1 MTTGAQQIRDAVAA
15 DTVLMPGVYD
25 ALTARIA
32 ARVGFDVVF
41 ISGYSVSAARLGEP
55 DFGFLT
61 QTDMVEA
68 ARAVCRVSDA
78 PVIVDADT
86 GYGNAVNVLRAVR
99 DLQDAGA
106 AGVFLEDQVW
116 PKKCGHMAGK
126 RVVDTAEHAAK
137 IRAAVDARGDRD
149 LFVVARTDARQPL
162 GVEEAIERCLA
173 YKEAGADALFVEA
186 PQSVDELARSPRR
199 SPHRS
204 SRTWSSAGSRRTCRG
219 PSCATWGSR
228 CRLPARGAL
237 RGHAS
242 GDRRPHRA
250 PRQGDDVRRLRPD
263 GHVRRVQRPRRPRR
277 ALRGRGALRLL
288 SDHAGRQTERGTE
301 ESNLELG
308 FWRPTCYHYTS
319 PPSGGDCSQCGRRD
333 SNPQGLSAHRH
344 LKPARLPVPPRP
356 RAQQLLRPRLR

>member
-137 IRAAVDARGDRD
+137 LRAAVDARGDRD

-162 GVEEAIERCLA
+162 GVEAAIERCLA
-173 YKEAGADALFVEA
+173 YKETGADALFVEA
-186 PQSVDELARSPRR
+186 PQSVDELARV
-199 SPHRS
+199 
-204 SRTWSSAGSRRTCRG
+204 AE
-219 PSCATWGSR
+219 A
-228 CRLPARGAL
+228 LPAPLVANM
-237 RGHAS
+237 
-242 GDRRPHRA
+242 
-250 PRQGDDVRRLRPD
+250 V
-263 GHVRRVQRPRRPRR
+263 
-277 ALRGRGALRLL
+277 
-288 SDHAGRQTERGTE
+288 ERGVTPHLSRSE
-301 ESNLELG
+301 LRDLG
-308 FWRPTCYHYTS
+308 FALIVCPLAALYAATRAVTDVLTELRDEETTS
-319 PPSGGDCSQCGRRD
+319 GAYDRMVTFD
-333 SNPQGLSAHRH
+333 EFNALVD
-344 LKPARLPVPPRP
+344 LDARYEDEARY
-356 RAQQLLRPRLR
+356 AS

>member
-68 ARAVCRVSDA
+68 ARAVCRVSAA

-162 GVEEAIERCLA
+162 GVEAAIERCLA

-186 PQSVDELARSPRR
+186 PQSVDELARV
-199 SPHRS
+199 
-204 SRTWSSAGSRRTCRG
+204 AE
-219 PSCATWGSR
+219 A
-228 CRLPARGAL
+228 LPAPLVANM
-237 RGHAS
+237 
-242 GDRRPHRA
+242 
-250 PRQGDDVRRLRPD
+250 V
-263 GHVRRVQRPRRPRR
+263 
-277 ALRGRGALRLL
+277 
-288 SDHAGRQTERGTE
+288 ERGVTPHLSRSE
-301 ESNLELG
+301 LRDLG
-308 FWRPTCYHYTS
+308 FALIVCPLAALYAATRAVTDVLTELRDEETTS
-319 PPSGGDCSQCGRRD
+319 GAYDRMVTFD
-333 SNPQGLSAHRH
+333 EFNALVD
-344 LKPARLPVPPRP
+344 LDARYEDEARY
-356 RAQQLLRPRLR
+356 AS

>member
-15 DTVLMPGVYD
+15 DTILMPGVYD

-173 YKEAGADALFVEA
+173 YREAGADALFVEA
-186 PQSVDELARSPRR
+186 PQSVDELARV
-199 SPHRS
+199 
-204 SRTWSSAGSRRTCRG
+204 AE
-219 PSCATWGSR
+219 A
-228 CRLPARGAL
+228 LPAPLVANM
-237 RGHAS
+237 
-242 GDRRPHRA
+242 
-250 PRQGDDVRRLRPD
+250 V
-263 GHVRRVQRPRRPRR
+263 
-277 ALRGRGALRLL
+277 
-288 SDHAGRQTERGTE
+288 ERGVTPHLSRSE
-301 ESNLELG
+301 LRQLG
-308 FWRPTCYHYTS
+308 FALIVCPLAALYAATRAVTDVLTELRDQETTS
-319 PPSGGDCSQCGRRD
+319 GAYDRMVTFD
-333 SNPQGLSAHRH
+333 EFNALVD
-344 LKPARLPVPPRP
+344 LDARYEDEARY
-356 RAQQLLRPRLR
+356 AS

>member
-1 MTTGAQQIRDAVAA
+1 VTTGAQQIRDAVAA

-173 YKEAGADALFVEA
+173 YREAGADALFVEA
-186 PQSVDELARSPRR
+186 PQSVDELARV
-199 SPHRS
+199 
-204 SRTWSSAGSRRTCRG
+204 AE
-219 PSCATWGSR
+219 A
-228 CRLPARGAL
+228 LPAPLVANM
-237 RGHAS
+237 
-242 GDRRPHRA
+242 
-250 PRQGDDVRRLRPD
+250 V
-263 GHVRRVQRPRRPRR
+263 
-277 ALRGRGALRLL
+277 
-288 SDHAGRQTERGTE
+288 ERGVTPHLSRSE
-301 ESNLELG
+301 LRDLG
-308 FWRPTCYHYTS
+308 FALIVCPLAALYAATRAVTDVLTELRDQETTS
-319 PPSGGDCSQCGRRD
+319 GAYDRMVTFD
-333 SNPQGLSAHRH
+333 EFNALVD
-344 LKPARLPVPPRP
+344 LDARYEDEARY
-356 RAQQLLRPRLR
+356 AS